1 MEQTV
6 KNRIIKR
13 VKRGI
18 DMNTKLSPAV
28 FAVNQEYH
36 IMLYEAAPSL
46 MWISVGGKKYYD
58 ESNGILRS
66 NTQVH
71 RVIVPMEELDG
82 VKEYTVFMRKVI
94 DRKPY
99 FPEFEDV
106 LECTYEFQPVGLE
119 KPVRAYH
126 ISDTH
131 NWVEGPVTAAKAYG
145 EIDFLIMNGDIPDHS
160 GCIEN
165 CITIYKIASEVTG
178 GRIPIVFARGNHD
191 MRGLL
196 AERFCELTPTDNG
209 KSYYTF
215 RIGNVWGMILDC
227 GEDKVDKHEEYG
239 GTICCHEF
247 REKQTKFIE
256 KVICRAEEEYLADNV
271 KYRLVIAH
279 NPFVMRNKYPFD
291 IENEI
296 YSEWVRLI
304 NDNIRPT
311 VMISGH
317 THSLDIIRPQDEKDA
332 YGQSFS
338 VVVGSSLNKNQDY
351 YAGAGLAFDENETI
365 VTFTDSFGK
374 VVREEKL

>member
-1 MEQTV
+1 
-6 KNRIIKR
+6 
-13 VKRGI
+13 
-18 DMNTKLSPAV
+18 
-28 FAVNQEYH
+28 
-36 IMLYEAAPSL
+36 
-46 MWISVGGKKYYD
+46 
-58 ESNGILRS
+58 
-66 NTQVH
+66 
-71 RVIVPMEELDG
+71 
-82 VKEYTVFMRKVI
+82 
-94 DRKPY
+94 
-99 FPEFEDV
+99 
-106 LECTYEFQPVGLE
+106 
-119 KPVRAYH
+119 
-126 ISDTH
+126 
-131 NWVEGPVTAAKAYG
+131 
-145 EIDFLIMNGDIPDHS
+145 
-160 GCIEN
+160 
-165 CITIYKIASEVTG
+165 
-178 GRIPIVFARGNHD
+178 
-191 MRGLL
+191 
-196 AERFCELTPTDNG
+196 
-209 KSYYTF
+209 
-215 RIGNVWGMILDC
+215 MILDC

-239 GTICCHEF
+239 VTICCHEF

-351 YAGAGLAFDENETI
+351 YAAAGLIFDENKTI